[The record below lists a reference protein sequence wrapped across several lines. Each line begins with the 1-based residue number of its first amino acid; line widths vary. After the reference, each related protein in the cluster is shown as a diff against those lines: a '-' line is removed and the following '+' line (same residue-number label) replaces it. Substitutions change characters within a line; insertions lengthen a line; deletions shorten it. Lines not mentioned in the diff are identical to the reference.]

1 MYFERPGAKR
11 RPVDQNIGFFSRRGH
26 FVEPL
31 VMRNARLTPLRLARS
46 SSSRMLPRTTVA
58 AMSTSADGSSALS
71 VAAQRLRSPVTWI
84 SASATLGALYGLY
97 QFQYTR
103 QLTTQRMAGR
113 PDLGGDFALVDW
125 DGKPVSSKD
134 LVGKW
139 VLLYFGF
146 TKCPDICPD
155 ELHKVTAV
163 LKRLENQGQSIQPVF
178 ITIDPTRDTKAR
190 LKSYFET
197 AGFHPRFIA
206 LTGDDAAVKKACRA
220 YRVYFTKPTP
230 EEIKRGDYLLDHSI
244 ISYLVDPE
252 GEFAD
257 YYGKSLTED
266 EMFTRV
272 GKLMGDWERQKWW
285 DSVLPAFMAT
295 PQMTEGQKRAAE
307 AAKPGNRS
315 AA

>member
-1 MYFERPGAKR
+1 
-11 RPVDQNIGFFSRRGH
+11 
-26 FVEPL
+26 
-31 VMRNARLTPLRLARS
+31 
-46 SSSRMLPRTTVA
+46 MLPRTAVA
-58 AMSTSADGSSALS
+58 AMSSSAGGSSALS

-113 PDLGGDFALVDW
+113 PDLGGDFALVADH
-125 DGKPVSSKD
+125 
-134 LVGKW
+134 
-139 VLLYFGF
+139 LLYFGF

-315 AA
+315 VT

>member
-1 MYFERPGAKR
+1 
-11 RPVDQNIGFFSRRGH
+11 
-26 FVEPL
+26 
-31 VMRNARLTPLRLARS
+31 
-46 SSSRMLPRTTVA
+46 
-58 AMSTSADGSSALS
+58 MSTGASGGSSGVMS

-84 SASATLGALYGLY
+84 SATATLGALYGLY

-103 QLTTQRMAGR
+103 QLTAQRTAGK
-113 PDLGGDFALVDW
+113 PDLGGDFSLVNC
-125 DGKPVSSKD
+125 DGERVANTD
-134 LVGKW
+134 FVGQW

-155 ELHKVTAV
+155 ELNKVTSV
-163 LKRLENQGQSIQPVF
+163 LTRLEAQGHRVQPIF
-178 ITIDPTRDTKAR
+178 ITIDPARDTRAR
-190 LKSYFET
+190 LKSYFAE

-206 LTGDDAAVKKACRA
+206 LTGATDEVKKACRA

-266 EMFTRV
+266 EMFTKV
-272 GKLMGDWERQKWW
+272 GKLIGDWERQKWW
-285 DSVLPAFMAT
+285 DSVLPSFMAT
-295 PQMTEGQKRAAE
+295 PQMTEAQKKAAE
-307 AAKPGNRS
+307 AAKPGNRR
-315 AA
+315 